1 MLWFTLRVAT
11 ESCTNRF
18 MISAEISTS
27 LALGKAAGRSD
38 LKIIQ
43 CMFNILG
50 TFHSFCC
57 FLWYLITFPALDSH
71 SPLLFLFLMATLKPL
86 KPPQGMF
93 LNFLHPAEWQ
103 RPRERCKLFPF
114 EGEEKKKW
122 GSPIIPDTT
131 CLVTALSH
139 YGLLMRLSLGKL
151 PTLPLPWWISPWLLH
166 MIMAK
171 GPSSLIFRV
180 CKQTFEELKRLF

>member
-57 FLWYLITFPALDSH
+57 CPFRYRTLTPL
-71 SPLLFLFLMATLKPL
+71 LLFLFLMATLKPL
-86 KPPQGMF
+86 KT
-93 LNFLHPAEWQ
+93 L
-103 RPRERCKLFPF
+103 PRECSWTFSIQRSDKDRESVASFSIW
-114 EGEEKKKW
+114 GRKKKKKW
-122 GSPIIPDTT
+122 GSPITPDTT